1 MTSHPHTVFDQR
13 TGRPL
18 EGAVEAVETLTDSEL
33 EREVTIAALATRR
46 SGRFDALLEE
56 RRYRRRPSRGSAH
69 QRGAGLG

>member
-1 MTSHPHTVFDQR
+1 MRSHTHTVFDQR

-18 EGAVEAVETLTDSEL
+18 EGAVEAVETLTDTEL

-56 RRYRRRPSRGSAH
+56 RRRRPIRG
-69 QRGAGLG
+69 